1 MPHHPDQAASPPT
14 EDADAPTST
23 AALIEQVMPL
33 AEEYDRRLLQRLR
46 ERADQGRLRVL
57 VAGEAKR
64 GKSTVVNALLGTPV
78 LPTGVTPVTA
88 VTTTVRAAA
97 PEERERVML
106 TFLDGRSLTAPVA
119 ELGRWVTESANADNT
134 LGVADADVLLH
145 QDMLSR
151 YAVELVDIPGTGSVY
166 AHNTAEAHAALATL
180 DAAVLVL
187 SADPP
192 VSAAE
197 ADLLRAISDRSVRT
211 FVLLNKSD
219 RLPDHAEL
227 AQALG
232 FTEQVCA
239 GVTGAPVTVTAC
251 CARAGMAD
259 PGFARFASDLTS
271 YLHTFGHRDAE
282 RAQRAHVARLLTVLL
297 DQVRV
302 RLRLLDLADEGQTHA
317 IQELGDRLVA
327 VTTRSRA
334 VADTMAG
341 ALRRLRA
348 ELDASART
356 ELPVLVEDCRAGF
369 DEAWVGRLGAVPTA
383 QLADQARAVVTA
395 HLGGSVERWRQG
407 QATGLREGLAAVS
420 RRVLEDLAEEQRLAA
435 EAVRDLLDLSIS
447 SHPLDPQLLD
457 HDRFSDEF
465 TQPQSW
471 APPLAGTLARLAGGT
486 RRRQRIRQSLTAQ
499 IPAVADQQLGRARAD
514 LQTRLQ
520 DAGRALTVDLQDQA
534 AATLGRLHA
543 AVSDLTAR
551 PTGTDST
558 PERVA
563 LQRRAKQLQS
573 LLGRADAV
581 GEDAGRTPGD
591 TERTAG
597 RGAVQDRAAQLAPPG
612 HEEG

>member
-1 MPHHPDQAASPPT
+1 MP
-14 EDADAPTST
+14 
-23 AALIEQVMPL
+23 
-33 AEEYDRRLLQRLR
+33 
-46 ERADQGRLRVL
+46 
-57 VAGEAKR
+57 
-64 GKSTVVNALLGTPV
+64 
-78 LPTGVTPVTA
+78 
-88 VTTTVRAAA
+88 
-97 PEERERVML
+97 
-106 TFLDGRSLTAPVA
+106 
-119 ELGRWVTESANADNT
+119 
-134 LGVADADVLLH
+134 
-145 QDMLSR
+145 
-151 YAVELVDIPGTGSVY
+151 
-166 AHNTAEAHAALATL
+166 ALATL

-271 YLHTFGHRDAE
+271 YLHTFGHRDAD

-317 IQELGDRLVA
+317 IQELGDRLAA

-369 DEAWVGRLGAVPTA
+369 DEAWVGQLAAVPTA

-395 HLGGSVERWRQG
+395 HLGGSVERWRRH

-457 HDRFSDEF
+457 QDRFSDEF
-465 TQPQSW
+465 TPQSW
-471 APPLAGTLARLAGGT
+471 APPLAGTLGRLAGGT
-486 RRRQRIRQSLTAQ
+486 RRRRRIRQSLTAQ

-563 LQRRAKQLQS
+563 LQRRAEQLQS
-573 LLGRADAV
+573 LLGRADPV